1 MTNEVKQAVE
11 KYVSI
16 AKQAIESGFAYRH
29 YLGCTSDAEVVT
41 KEWNGK
47 RVYINAIRRT
57 LRGRTTNKF
66 DLGYIDTET
75 AEYVATRYTE
85 MNLDEIGSELAEYL
99 KENS

>member
-75 AEYVATRYTE
+75 VFFDTYKHWAKTNV
-85 MNLDEIGSELAEYL
+85 
-99 KENS
+99 ENGEEFS